1 MMFSATRRIEI
12 EFGDCDPAG
21 IVYFPNYLRFF
32 DDATAHLVSAA
43 LGMKKRQWVALHGIA
58 GIPVVRISTE
68 FSAPC
73 RYGDAVEIESQ
84 ITTIGRTSFGVR
96 HRLSN
101 GGVPAVSGEE
111 TRVWIAADGE
121 MLRPT
126 AIPDA
131 VRRALGGGDA

>member
-1 MMFSATRRIEI
+1 MTFSATRSIEI

-43 LGMKKRQWVALHGIA
+43 LGMKKRDWVTAHGIA
-58 GIPVVRISTE
+58 GIPVVKIATE
-68 FSAPC
+68 FASPC
-73 RYGDAVEIESQ
+73 RYGDVVEILSEV
-84 ITTIGRTSFGVR
+84 TAVGRSSFAVR

-101 GGVPAVSGEE
+101 AGGLAVTGEE
-111 TRVWIAADGE
+111 TRVWIAMEGE
-121 MLRPT
+121 TLKPR

-131 VRRALGGGDA
+131 VRRALEGHDD